1 MKRNLVL
8 LALVGVAL
16 LVGVNAY
23 AWDTNMHVQIASVVE
38 DYAWCPPPAG
48 MGYDFHQY
56 LLENCAAHPDYPS
69 HLTDYWTYPWY
80 LPYGREYNHHTCAGI
95 GDMAHVW
102 VSDYGT
108 SCFGDRG
115 CADTNADLWWK
126 ECAYHYYPQEI
137 TQNPRFIY
145 STYHLLGE
153 GSHYAQDVC
162 FPWHTT
168 AFSAYQLCHTSAE
181 TFAWNNFYSGYMLR
195 NSVWDGAVYARAYLS
210 PSIFDS
216 DPAAMVRKRS
226 NNAYAYS
233 FGSGLNCAN
242 YQYWDKQQ
250 IWQNLAWLSG
260 VTTLIYYRAACN

>member
-38 DYAWCPPPAG
+38 DYAICPSG
-48 MGYDFHQY
+48 SYDFHQY
-56 LLENCAAHPDYPS
+56 LLEWCAAHPDDPN
-69 HLTDYWTYPWY
+69 HVNDYWAYPWY
-80 LPYGREYNHHTCAGI
+80 LPYGREYNHHTCVGI

-126 ECAYHYYPQEI
+126 EAYYHYYPYEMS
-137 TQNPRFIY
+137 TPSFY
-145 STYHLLGE
+145 STYELLGE

-168 AFSAYQLCHTSAE
+168 ALSGYQVCHTSAE
-181 TFAWNNFYSGYMLR
+181 TFAWNNFYSGYMLS
-195 NSVWDGAVYARAYLS
+195 NSVRDGAVYARYYLT
-210 PSIFDS
+210 PSTFDY
-216 DPAAMVRKRS
+216 DKAPMVRKRS
-226 NNAYAYS
+226 NMAYAYS

-242 YQYWDKQQ
+242 YQYWDKKQ
-250 IWQNLAWLSG
+250 IWQDLTFLAG
-260 VTTLIYYRAACN
+260 VTTWLYYRPICQ